1 MWKGNNTYKRYITKN
16 NVSFFYKTLVFFLKK
31 YIIMYKKWDDIL
43 EEIIKELIKF
53 DENAKNKINEIN
65 QKKDNIEEEI
75 NNQLKAEKE
84 KIDNQYV
91 FKRKSLKEQYDK
103 IYEENCE
110 RINGETEKQIE
121 YLRQKYK
128 TDGSALVDQIVNSII
143 NV

>member
-1 MWKGNNTYKRYITKN
+1 MYL
-16 NVSFFYKTLVFFLKK
+16 FFYKTLVFFLKK

-53 DENAKNKINEIN
+53 DENAKNKIDEIN

-75 NNQLKAEKE
+75 NTQLKVEKE

-110 RINGETEKQIE
+110 RINVETEKQIE

>member
-1 MWKGNNTYKRYITKN
+1 MYL
-16 NVSFFYKTLVFFLKK
+16 FFYKTIVFFLKK

-128 TDGSALVDQIVNSII
+128 TDVSALVDQIVNSII

>member
-1 MWKGNNTYKRYITKN
+1 MI
-16 NVSFFYKTLVFFLKK
+16 
-31 YIIMYKKWDDIL
+31 IL

-84 KIDNQYV
+84 KIDNQYA

-103 IYEENCE
+103 IYAENCE

-128 TDGSALVDQIVNSII
+128 TDGSTLVDQIVNSII

>member
-1 MWKGNNTYKRYITKN
+1 MYL
-16 NVSFFYKTLVFFLKK
+16 FFYKTLVFFLKK

>member
-1 MWKGNNTYKRYITKN
+1 MYL
-16 NVSFFYKTLVFFLKK
+16 FFYKTLVFFLKK

-53 DENAKNKINEIN
+53 DENAKNKINKIN

>member
-1 MWKGNNTYKRYITKN
+1 MI
-16 NVSFFYKTLVFFLKK
+16 F
-31 YIIMYKKWDDIL
+31 L

-53 DENAKNKINEIN
+53 DETAKNKINEIN

-103 IYEENCE
+103 IYAENCE

-128 TDGSALVDQIVNSII
+128 TEGSALVDQIVNSII
-143 NV
+143 NI